1 MPGTCVSD
9 CCFYEI
15 DRQSALLLFVVFR
28 SHDVISYFGR
38 PTWSYRTPFSTP
50 PCTHDIQFAS
60 PPSLHPP
67 SAHHHLLG
75 SGVSVGGFLVVVVQ
89 NPFIVPHILALS
101 PQIKSL
107 RSFCR
112 GGGCRV
118 LFKSYICTLF
128 RAQRRDRTMAIP
140 TFEITIKSHINVS
153 VQSLHRPFGT

>member
-1 MPGTCVSD
+1 MTCVSD
-9 CCFYEI
+9 RCFYEI
-15 DRQSALLLFVVFR
+15 DRQSTLLLFVVFR

-38 PTWSYRTPFSTP
+38 PTWAYRTPFSTP
-50 PCTHDIQFAS
+50 PCAHDVQFAS
-60 PPSLHPP
+60 PPSLHAP

-89 NPFIVPHILALS
+89 NPFIVPRILALS

-128 RAQRRDRTMAIP
+128 RAQRRDRTLVSP
-140 TFEITIKSHINVS
+140 RVKSK
-153 VQSLHRPFGT
+153 Q